1 MSVVVP
7 LPPDR
12 PPDPPV
18 APVSLRRLLKFCAA
32 MAVLCAAAAFP
43 SSAIFDLQTV
53 TVTGNRAVPTDEI
66 LRLADL
72 RPGVSAFGVNAE
84 MIRGR
89 LREEPRIEDVAVAMA
104 FPRQLELMIRERA
117 AVAAL
122 VLGEGYLL
130 VSADGV
136 AMVPSDGPGSLPVL
150 SVERLSPSQVSVGT
164 VVRSSDVRLGARIT
178 GTLPDLIRD
187 RVAAVRVDGGGE
199 AALALRDGIVVRL
212 GGSGG
217 IADRLE
223 MLPQVLDAIAG
234 RGLHVESVDLRFPGN
249 VVVQPLRTGASG
261 RAGGLQEKPPLRGIP
276 AVHRPSAP

>member
-18 APVSLRRLLKFCAA
+18 APASLRRLTRFCAA
-32 MAVLCAAAAFP
+32 IAALCAAAAFP
-43 SSAIFDLQTV
+43 ASAIFDLQTV
-53 TVTGNRAVPTDEI
+53 TVTGNMAVPTDEI
-66 LRLADL
+66 LRRADL

-84 MIRGR
+84 TIRGR
-89 LREEPRIEDVAVAMA
+89 LREDPRIGDVMVAMA
-104 FPRQLELMIRERA
+104 FPRQLELMVRERA

-136 AMVPSDGPGSLPVL
+136 AIVPSDGPGSLPVL

-164 VVRSSDVRLGARIT
+164 VVRSSDVRLGAQIT

-187 RVAAVRVDGGGE
+187 RVAAVRVDGAGE

-212 GGSGG
+212 GGRGG

-223 MLPQVLDAIAG
+223 MLPQVLDAIVT

-249 VVVQPLRTGASG
+249 VVVQPLRTGAPA
-261 RAGGLQEKPPLRGIP
+261 RVGGLQEKPPLRGIP
-276 AVHRPSAP
+276 ALHRPSSP

>member
-18 APVSLRRLLKFCAA
+18 APVSLRRLTRFCAA
-32 MAVLCAAAAFP
+32 IAVLCAAAAFP
-43 SSAIFDLQTV
+43 ASAIFDLQTV
-53 TVTGNRAVPTDEI
+53 TVTGNRAVPTDDI

-72 RPGVSAFGVNAE
+72 RPGVSAFAVNAE
-84 MIRGR
+84 TIRGR

-164 VVRSSDVRLGARIT
+164 VVGSSDVRLGAQIT

-187 RVAAVRVDGGGE
+187 RVAAVRVDGAGE

-223 MLPQVLDAIAG
+223 MLPQVLDAIAA

-249 VVVQPLRTGASG
+249 VVVQPVRTGAPA
-261 RAGGLQEKPPLRGIP
+261 RARGLQEKPPQRGIP
-276 AVHRPSAP
+276 AMHRPSAP